1 VSASVCVI
9 SLIGSALLAAGV
21 AVDIANQ
28 TAILV
33 DVIRDK
39 TSDVETLTNLGS
51 DRLKM
56 GIDMDG
62 LVHITDLLTNMYSD
76 EELAVLREYSTN
88 ALDAHKQSGQTR
100 PIEVTLPCG
109 TYDLPTE
116 KRPRTLKIQDWG
128 IGLSTEELAEVYSLY
143 GKSTKDD
150 SNEYNG
156 MMGIGGKSGLVST
169 FGTFTITAI
178 KDGTQTVVH
187 VGRNEASE
195 PVMDLVSV
203 SETEEPN
210 GVTIELPTP
219 KYNGLRRKAQAL
231 FQFWPEGTV
240 LVDGRA
246 PDRLEPKLKINDHM
260 WIVEGIE
267 TRGGSTDWIVMAN
280 VPYPVDMGANLASGY
295 SLVVFVP
302 TGAVSIAPSREALR
316 MTQKTKDEIA
326 RLRAEYDQAAK
337 TVMQDAVSKAK
348 NRREAIRVALEW
360 RKTFASNGDFTV
372 KFGNVTLPTWFQ
384 VGEVAVK
391 NARKDDKVAGGII
404 ITRYGD
410 DKKSRHDRQE
420 KIFVGTLMDAVLVDG
435 YPVDRVFT
443 SVHKQKLMQW
453 AKDHGIKPAHFVL
466 TEKKIAH
473 GWTDPK
479 YRVKWEEA
487 KKIKRQNA
495 GGNEPYAIRGS
506 YPMHI
511 ADRWFNHHPAANIDI
526 SNPVFWC
533 DSSLMRIGH
542 GGYRSR
548 SIRELLFERYPN
560 ATVVELTNNRINKF
574 KRDFPS
580 ARHARTIIDEIY
592 AEIRGSV
599 SLLKLKRFAIEEDG
613 NVGLLRR
620 MDVDRVDDPAIKK
633 AIRWAKTK
641 FDREAV
647 KELNR
652 RLAEI
657 GRYYRS
663 DDMFFEWKNPIDR
676 YPLASVS
683 NIEHTI
689 LYINAVYSAEGNN

>member
-1 VSASVCVI
+1 
-9 SLIGSALLAAGV
+9 
-21 AVDIANQ
+21 
-28 TAILV
+28 
-33 DVIRDK
+33 VIRDK
-39 TSDVETLTNLGS
+39 TSDVETLTNLGA

-88 ALDAHKQSGQTR
+88 ALDAHKQAGQTR

-109 TYDLPTE
+109 THDLPTE

-150 SNEYNG
+150 SNDYNG

-203 SETEEPN
+203 SETDEPN
-210 GVTIELPTP
+210 GVTIELPAP
-219 KYNGLRRKAQAL
+219 RRNGLRNKAAAL

-240 LVDGRA
+240 LVDGKE
-246 PDRLEPKLKINDHM
+246 PQRLKPKLRINDHV
-260 WIVEGIE
+260 WIVDRID
-267 TRGGSTDWIVMAN
+267 TVNYSATDWIVMAN

-326 RLRAEYDQAAK
+326 RLRAEYDQAVK
-337 TVMQDAVSKAK
+337 SVMQDAVSKAK
-348 NRREAIRVALEW
+348 NRREAIKVALEW
-360 RKTFASNGDFTV
+360 RKTLASNGDFTV

-384 VGEVAVK
+384 VGEVTVK

-404 ITRYGD
+404 VTRHGD

-420 KIFVGTLMDAVLVDG
+420 KIFVGTLMDAVLVEG
-435 YPVDRVFT
+435 YPVDTVFT
-443 SVHKQKLMQW
+443 SVHKQKLEQW
-453 AKDHGIKPAHFVL
+453 AKDHGIKPEHFVL

-479 YRVKWEEA
+479 YRVKWEEV
-487 KKIKRQNA
+487 KKIKRRNA
-495 GGNEPYAIRGS
+495 GGSGPYAIKGS
-506 YPMHI
+506 YPM
-511 ADRWFNHHPAANIDI
+511 WVKGEFFNHHPAANINAR
-526 SNPVFWC
+526 NPIFWC
-533 DSSLMRIGH
+533 DSDWMGH
-542 GGYRSR
+542 KYGYNRKSR
-548 SIRELLFERYPN
+548 STRQLLFERYPN

-620 MDVDRVDDPAIKK
+620 MDVDRVDDPSVKK

-641 FDREAV
+641 FDRKA
-647 KELNR
+647 KESLDV
-652 RLAEI
+652 RLQEI
-657 GRYYRS
+657 GRYYRH
-663 DDMFFEWKNPIDR
+663 DDMKFEWKNPINR
-676 YPLASVS
+676 YPLASAS
-683 NIEHTI
+683 NIEHTY
-689 LYINAVYSAEGNN
+689 LYINAVYAAEENN

>member
-1 VSASVCVI
+1 V
-9 SLIGSALLAAGV
+9 L
-21 AVDIANQ
+21 
-28 TAILV
+28 
-33 DVIRDK
+33 RDK
-39 TSDVETLTNLGS
+39 TSDVETLTNLGA

-88 ALDAHKQSGQTR
+88 ALDAHKQAGQTR

-109 TYDLPTE
+109 PYELPTE
-116 KRPRTLKIQDWG
+116 VRPRTLKIQDWG

-150 SNEYNG
+150 SNDYNG

-169 FGTFTITAI
+169 FGTFTITAV

-210 GVTIELPTP
+210 GVTIELPALR
-219 KYNGLRRKAQAL
+219 YNGLRRKAQAL

-240 LVDGRA
+240 LVDGQE

-260 WIVEGIE
+260 WIVEGID
-267 TRGGSTDWIVMAN
+267 TQSGSTDWIVMAN
-280 VPYPVDMGANLASGY
+280 VPYPVDMGANLASGF

-302 TGAVSIAPSREALR
+302 TGAMSIAPSREALR
-316 MTQKTKDEIA
+316 MTQKTKNEIA

-337 TVMQDAVSKAK
+337 AVVQDAVSKAK

-372 KFGNVTLPTWFQ
+372 KFGKVTLPTWFQ
-384 VGEVAVK
+384 VGEVTVK
-391 NARKDDKVAGGII
+391 NARKDDRVAGGII
-404 ITRYGD
+404 VTRYGD
-410 DKKSRHDRQE
+410 DKKSRHNRQE
-420 KIFVGTLMDAVLVDG
+420 KIFVGTLMDAVLVEG

-443 SVHKQKLMQW
+443 SVHKQKLEQW
-453 AKDHGIKPAHFVL
+453 AKDHGIKPEHFVL
-466 TEKKIAH
+466 TETKLAH

-479 YRVKWEEA
+479 YRVKWEEV

-495 GGNEPYAIRGS
+495 GGSGPYAIRGS
-506 YPMHI
+506 YPMWI
-511 ADRWFNHHPAANIDI
+511 RDEFFGHHLATNINVR
-526 SNPVFWC
+526 NPIFWC
-533 DSSLMRIGH
+533 DSAWMGLKY
-542 GGYRSR
+542 GYINRKSR
-548 SIRELLFERYPN
+548 STRRLLFERYPN

-580 ARHARTIIDEIY
+580 ARHARTILDEIY
-592 AEIRGSV
+592 AEICDSV

-613 NVGLLRR
+613 NVSLLRR
-620 MDVDRVDDPAIKK
+620 LDVDRVDDPSVKK

-641 FDREAV
+641 FDRQA
-647 KELNR
+647 KEELDR
-652 RLAEI
+652 RLREI
-657 GRYYRS
+657 GRYYRN
-663 DDMFFEWKNPIDR
+663 DDIRIEWKNPINR
-676 YPLASVS
+676 YPLASAS
-683 NIEHTI
+683 NIEHTY
-689 LYINAVYSAEGNN
+689 LYINAVFAAEGNN

>member
-1 VSASVCVI
+1 M
-9 SLIGSALLAAGV
+9 
-21 AVDIANQ
+21 
-28 TAILV
+28 
-33 DVIRDK
+33 IRDK

-88 ALDAHKQSGQTR
+88 ALDAHKQAGQTR

-128 IGLSTEELAEVYSLY
+128 IGLSAEELAEVYSLY

-150 SNEYNG
+150 SNDYNG

-203 SETEEPN
+203 SETDEPN
-210 GVTIELPTP
+210 GVTIELPAP
-219 KYNGLRRKAQAL
+219 RRNGLRNKAAAL

-246 PDRLEPKLKINDHM
+246 PDRLKPKLRINDHV
-260 WIVEGIE
+260 WIVDRID
-267 TRGGSTDWIVMAN
+267 TVNYSATDWIVMAN

-326 RLRAEYDQAAK
+326 RLRAEYDQAVK
-337 TVMQDAVSKAK
+337 SVMQDAVSKAK
-348 NRREAIRVALEW
+348 NRREAIKVALEW
-360 RKTFASNGDFTV
+360 RKTLASNGDFTV

-384 VGEVAVK
+384 VGEVTVK

-404 ITRYGD
+404 VTRHGD

-443 SVHKQKLMQW
+443 SLHKQKLEQW
-453 AKDHGIKPAHFVL
+453 AKDHGIKPEHFVL

-495 GGNEPYAIRGS
+495 GGSGPYAIKGS
-506 YPMHI
+506 YPM
-511 ADRWFNHHPAANIDI
+511 WVKGEFFNHHPAANINAR
-526 SNPVFWC
+526 NPIFWC
-533 DSSLMRIGH
+533 DSDWMGH
-542 GGYRSR
+542 KYGYNRKSR
-548 SIRELLFERYPN
+548 STRQLLFERYPN

-641 FDREAV
+641 FDRKA
-647 KELNR
+647 KESLDV
-652 RLAEI
+652 RLQEI
-657 GRYYRS
+657 GRYYRH
-663 DDMFFEWKNPIDR
+663 DDMKFEWKNPINR
-676 YPLASVS
+676 YPLASAS
-683 NIEHTI
+683 NIEHTY
-689 LYINAVYSAEGNN
+689 LYINAVYAAEGNN